1 MRPAPE
7 AAGRAQEVRVTNQAL
22 RNFVDGKPA
31 EPGTTPHSAL
41 IDPCTE
47 SEYGTAPVSGP
58 DEVDGAMRAAA
69 AAFASWRYR
78 TPAQRQE
85 CLLGVGGALKERAND
100 FAAAETRATG
110 NGAAAAEV
118 PLLVDQLRFFA
129 GAARLLDASS
139 AGEYIEGHTSYVR
152 REPLGVCAQLLPW
165 NFPLLMAVLKSAPAI
180 AAGNTVVL
188 KPAQTTP
195 ATAVMF
201 AELAAE
207 FLPPGVLN
215 VVCGDD
221 QTGRLMVEH
230 PVPAMVALTG
240 SAETGVEVAR
250 TAASGLKRVQL
261 ELGGKTPVI
270 VCSDADLDAA
280 TAGIIAGAFTNA
292 GQDCTATSRVL
303 AADDIYEE
311 LVSRLTT
318 AAWACRPGPPS
329 DPGAFFGPLNNR
341 HQLDRVTGYLSRL
354 ASRARVLTGGHR
366 TGSVGFFFAP
376 TVIADVEQEDEI
388 SRSEVFGPVISLQR
402 FSTENEAVSFANGV
416 PQGLAAS
423 VWTADHARAMRLSR
437 LLDCGCVWVN
447 TGLHFPTEMP
457 HGGFKGSGYGK
468 DLSRYGFE
476 EYTRIKHVM
485 HQF

>member
-1 MRPAPE
+1 M
-7 AAGRAQEVRVTNQAL
+7 TDQAL

-31 EPGTTPHSAL
+31 EPATTAHSVL
-41 IDPCTE
+41 TDPCTE
-47 SEYGTAPVSGP
+47 AEYGTAPVSGP

-69 AAFASWRYR
+69 AAFASWRHR
-78 TPAQRQE
+78 TPAHRQE
-85 CLLGVGGALKERAND
+85 CLLSVACALSERAAD

-110 NGAAAAEV
+110 NAAAASEV

-139 AGEYIEGHTSYVR
+139 AGEYVEGHTSYVR

-165 NFPLLMAVLKSAPAI
+165 NFPLLMAVLKSGPAI

-195 ATAVMF
+195 VTAVMF
-201 AELAAE
+201 AELAAD

-215 VVCGDD
+215 VVCGGDE
-221 QTGRLMVEH
+221 TGRLMVEH

-250 TAASGLKRVQL
+250 TAAAGLKRVQL

-270 VCSDADLDAA
+270 VCADADLDAA
-280 TAGIIAGAFTNA
+280 TTAIVAGAFTNA

-303 AADDIYEE
+303 AADAVYEE
-311 LVSRLTT
+311 LASRLTS

-329 DPGAFFGPLNNR
+329 DPGAYYGPLNNR
-341 HQLDRVTGYLSRL
+341 RQLDRVTGFMSRL
-354 ASRARVLTGGHR
+354 PSRARVLTGGHR
-366 TGSVGFFFAP
+366 TGSVGYFFAP
-376 TVIADVEQEDEI
+376 TVVADLAQEDEI
-388 SRSEVFGPVISLQR
+388 SHSEVFGPVISLQR
-402 FSTENEAVSFANGV
+402 FAAEQEAVSFANAV

-423 VWTADHARAMRLSR
+423 VWTTDHGRAMRLSR
-437 LLDCGCVWVN
+437 LLDYGCVWVN

-457 HGGFKGSGYGK
+457 HGGFKSSGYGK

-485 HQF
+485 HQL